1 LFAADT
7 ANAMADRAVH
17 YHGAIG
23 AAVETGIHNYYR
35 IVRALPLLAGPMS
48 IQRREL
54 ADLIL
59 EPTWT
64 SR

>member
-1 LFAADT
+1 
-7 ANAMADRAVH
+7 VH